1 MFYDELT
8 PADEY
13 HVSRTIGTLVLEEE
27 EGSNTHDLGSGTLGS
42 RTHSGLRSLVALASG
57 AYSGS
62 ESLFTLWSKT
72 CLGSG
77 SLVVVG

>member
-42 RTHSGLRSLVALASG
+42 L
-57 AYSGS
+57 
-62 ESLFTLWSKT
+62 
-72 CLGSG
+72 
-77 SLVVVG
+77 

>member
-1 MFYDELT
+1 MKGRLNGRHIRISTNPSPFNQSEVNFRKTMFYDELN

-42 RTHSGLRSLVALASG
+42 L
-57 AYSGS
+57 
-62 ESLFTLWSKT
+62 
-72 CLGSG
+72 
-77 SLVVVG
+77 

>member
-1 MFYDELT
+1 MFYDELN

-42 RTHSGLRSLVALASG
+42 L
-57 AYSGS
+57 
-62 ESLFTLWSKT
+62 
-72 CLGSG
+72 
-77 SLVVVG
+77 